1 MHEEKCVRKTDPGGC
16 VVVRLLDVR
25 YGRRRFRT
33 DHDEPMPTRGLLT
46 R

>member
-25 YGRRRFRT
+25 YGRRRSARIT
-33 DHDEPMPTRGLLT
+33 TNRCQPGAC
-46 R
+46 